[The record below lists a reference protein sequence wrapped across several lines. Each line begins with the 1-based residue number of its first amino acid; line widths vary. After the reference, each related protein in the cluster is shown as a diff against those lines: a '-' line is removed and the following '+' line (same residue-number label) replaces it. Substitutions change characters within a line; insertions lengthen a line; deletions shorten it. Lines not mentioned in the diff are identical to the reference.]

1 MTQDMTVTTLT
12 STGTDEKEMNHM
24 ARIIYG
30 IQSDGLGHYGRSKA
44 VIDYLIS
51 RGHKVKVLTA
61 EKAYQF
67 MKDKYDVENIERIF
81 FIYRNNRVDYLKT
94 AMKATIRIGKIL
106 RQGYFKTRRIVKKF
120 KPDVIISDFEI
131 FTTRVAYDLK
141 IPLISVDNIHSI
153 THTYARRVVD
163 EKFKRFEVEQ
173 KIGVTTMVPNA
184 DHFFVTSFFDCPV
197 TDEDSV
203 TIVPSLVRKEI
214 IDMKKRIEKR
224 KATEKKRKSKRSGED
239 RNEFTLV
246 YQTSSTNKR
255 LVPELNKIKDK
266 RFIVYGFNI
275 DKTVGNCTLKKHSTD
290 GFLKDLEE
298 SRAIVS
304 NGGFTLISEAIF
316 LHKPVLSNPI
326 ECQYEQ
332 ILNATYVEK
341 LGYGIFAEKITAK
354 NVKKFLSNLKQ
365 YEKNLEG
372 YRQKDNSLAF
382 RSIEKKILELKNPNR
397 KRRTFKEKI
406 RNILERVK
414 IRRRSKSRKR

>member
-1 MTQDMTVTTLT
+1 
-12 STGTDEKEMNHM
+12 M
-24 ARIIYG
+24 ARIVYG

-61 EKAYQF
+61 EKAYLF
-67 MKDKYDVENIERIF
+67 MKDKYDVENIERVF

-94 AMKATIRIGKIL
+94 ALKATIRIGKIL
-106 RQGYFKTRRIVKKF
+106 KNGYFKTRKIIKRF

-131 FTTRVAYDLK
+131 FSTRVAYDLK

-153 THTYARRVVD
+153 THTYARRVVS
-163 EKFKRFEVEQ
+163 EKYKRFEVEQ
-173 KIGVTTMVPNA
+173 KIGVTTMVPTA
-184 DHFFVTSFFDCPV
+184 DYFFITSFFDCPV

-203 TIVPSLVRKEI
+203 TIVPSLVRKDI
-214 IDMKKRIEKR
+214 IDMKKRLETKR
-224 KATEKKRKSKRSGED
+224 KKDKKDASKKGKKD
-239 RNEFTLV
+239 RPEEFTLV
-246 YQTSSTNKR
+246 YQTSNTNKR
-255 LVPELNKIKDK
+255 LVPELNKIKNK
-266 RFIVYGFNI
+266 KFIVYGFNI
-275 DKTVGNCTLKKHSTD
+275 DKIIGNCTLKKHSTD
-290 GFLKDLEE
+290 GFLKDLEN
-298 SRAIVS
+298 SRAIIS

-341 LGYGIFAEKITAK
+341 LGYGIFADKITAK
-354 NVKKFLSNLKQ
+354 VVKKFLANLSS

-382 RSIEKKILELKNPNR
+382 KSIEKKIEELKNPKKKR
-397 KRRTFKEKI
+397 KTIKEKI

-414 IRRRSKSRKR
+414 IKKKIKRK

>member
-1 MTQDMTVTTLT
+1 
-12 STGTDEKEMNHM
+12 M
-24 ARIIYG
+24 ARIVYG

-61 EKAYQF
+61 EKAYLF
-67 MKDKYDVENIERIF
+67 MKDKYDVENIERVF

-94 AMKATIRIGKIL
+94 ALKATIRIGKIL
-106 RQGYFKTRRIVKKF
+106 KNGYFKTRKIIKKF

-131 FTTRVAYDLK
+131 FSTRVAYDLK

-153 THTYARRVVD
+153 THTYARRVVS
-163 EKFKRFEVEQ
+163 EKYKRFEVEQ
-173 KIGVTTMVPNA
+173 KIGVTTMVPTA
-184 DHFFVTSFFDCPV
+184 DYFFITSFFDCPV

-203 TIVPSLVRKEI
+203 TIVPSLVRKDI
-214 IDMKKRIEKR
+214 IDMKKRLESR
-224 KATEKKRKSKRSGED
+224 KKKDKKDAVRKGKKDKPE
-239 RNEFTLV
+239 EFTLV
-246 YQTSSTNKR
+246 YQTSNTNKR
-255 LVPELNKIKDK
+255 LVPELNKIKNK
-266 RFIVYGFNI
+266 KFIVYGFNI
-275 DKTVGNCTLKKHSTD
+275 DKIIGNCTLKKHSTD
-290 GFLKDLEE
+290 GFLKDLEN
-298 SRAIVS
+298 SRAIIS

-341 LGYGIFAEKITAK
+341 LGYGIFADKITAK
-354 NVKKFLSNLKQ
+354 VVKKFLGNLNS

-382 RSIEKKILELKNPNR
+382 KSIEKKIEELKNPKKKR
-397 KRRTFKEKI
+397 KTIKEKI

-414 IRRRSKSRKR
+414 IKKKNKRK